1 MKVFCLAAGSEYFYT
16 ILFIFGGF
24 FCRTILLLE
33 DFCQAAGSEYF
44 YTVYVVLFCRTI
56 LLLEDFCQAAGS
68 EYFYTCLWE
77 CVKSC
82 PSVRLPAITYLLYH
96 YNKKQT
102 MEDQLFMMGLN
113 IDLMVRIE

>member
-1 MKVFCLAAGSEYFYT
+1 M
-16 ILFIFGGF
+16 
-24 FCRTILLLE
+24 LLE
-33 DFCQAAGSEYF
+33 DFC
-44 YTVYVVLFCRTI
+44 L
-56 LLLEDFCQAAGS
+56 AAGS

-113 IDLMVRIE
+113 IDLMVMMK